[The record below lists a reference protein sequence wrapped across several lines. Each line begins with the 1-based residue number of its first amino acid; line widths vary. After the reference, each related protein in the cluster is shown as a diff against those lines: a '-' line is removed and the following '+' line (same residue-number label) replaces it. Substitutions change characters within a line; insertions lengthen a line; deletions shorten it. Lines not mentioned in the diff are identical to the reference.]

1 MERKT
6 NRDTLEV
13 NLLTV
18 LASLIYCHLKSAY
31 RDRDIIDAMVSIVMN
46 EYSDSLYS
54 ENSGGL
60 YSTGISGYIRFG
72 TMEYDALFSLKY
84 GNHGGFYLRITQ
96 DIKTEDVTCI
106 VPDEHSTPIWID
118 FPSQKAYREWE
129 EYLET
134 DLEPSMVDKPKEI
147 NALANKIIDIVL
159 SKVKAPKK
167 YDFEMSI

>member
-18 LASLIYCHLKSAY
+18 LASLIYCHLRSAN
-31 RDRDIIDAMVSIVMN
+31 RDGDIIDAMVSIVMK
-46 EYSDSLYS
+46 EHSDSLYS
-54 ENSGGL
+54 EDSGGL

-118 FPSQKAYREWE
+118 FPSHKVYHKWE
-129 EYLET
+129 ECFET
-134 DLEPSMVDKPKEI
+134 DLEPPMVDKPDEI
-147 NALANKIIDIVL
+147 NAFAKKIIDTIL
-159 SKVKAPKK
+159 SKVKTPQK
-167 YDFEMSI
+167 YDFEIPV